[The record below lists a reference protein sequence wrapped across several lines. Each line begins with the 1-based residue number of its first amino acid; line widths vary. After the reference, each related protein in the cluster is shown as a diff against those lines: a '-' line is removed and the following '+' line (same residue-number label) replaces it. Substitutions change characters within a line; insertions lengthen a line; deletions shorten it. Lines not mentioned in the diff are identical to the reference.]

1 MLKEFDHLITV
12 LYNFSEE
19 LFYLHYYN
27 ACTCACGQLSLKRF
41 KLGSFVNEAE
51 VPIDLQWLS
60 AKI

>member
-12 LYNFSEE
+12 LYNFLEE
-19 LFYLHYYN
+19 WLYLHYYN
-27 ACTCACGQLSLKRF
+27 ACARACRQLSLKRF

>member
-12 LYNFSEE
+12 LYNFLEE
-19 LFYLHYYN
+19 WIYLHYYN
-27 ACTCACGQLSLKRF
+27 ACACAGRQLSLKRF
-41 KLGSFVNEAE
+41 KLGSFVNEVE